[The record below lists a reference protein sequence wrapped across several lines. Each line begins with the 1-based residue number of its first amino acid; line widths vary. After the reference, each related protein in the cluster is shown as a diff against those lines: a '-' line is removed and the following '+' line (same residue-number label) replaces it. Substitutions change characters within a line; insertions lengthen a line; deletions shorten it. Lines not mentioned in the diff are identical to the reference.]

1 MVLIV
6 YTAYNL
12 TYNNEWVYIWTGI
25 FIGGNILSLIK
36 KKNKDIRIIPLGG
49 VGEIAKNMYIVE
61 VDDEMFIL
69 DAGLMFPEDEML
81 GVDIVI
87 PDITY
92 VLENKARLKGI
103 FLTHGHEHAI
113 GAVSYILEQLDV
125 PVYGSKLTL
134 ALVKENMKARNIKKK
149 VRYYTVNHD
158 SVMKFKNVNI
168 TFFNTTH
175 SIPDSLGICIHTSYG
190 AIVYTGEFKFDQSLQ
205 GNYAPDLKRMSEIG
219 ENGVFALISDSTE
232 AEKPGYNTPENVIE
246 THIYDAFAKAKG
258 RIIVSCYASNFIR
271 IQQVLNT
278 ASKLNRK
285 VSFLGRSLESSFNI
299 ARKMGYFDIPKD
311 LLIPIDEVENYPK
324 NEVVI
329 IASGM
334 EGEPIE
340 ALSQMARNKH
350 KIMNIQKGDSVYLA
364 ITASANMEVIIGN
377 SLNELVRA
385 GAHIVPNNKKIH
397 ASSHGCMEELKMM
410 LNIMK
415 PEYFIP
421 VQGEFKMQIAH
432 AKLANE
438 TGVAP
443 EKIFLV
449 EKGDVMHYDGKDMT
463 LSEKVTSGNVLI
475 DGIGV
480 GDVGNIVLRDRHLLA
495 EDGIFIA
502 VVTLDPKHRR
512 IAAGPE
518 IQSRGFVY
526 VRESEELLKEAEEK
540 VREIVEAGLQ
550 EKRIEWSEIKQNMRD
565 QISKLLFEST
575 KRRPMIIP
583 VISEI

>member
-1 MVLIV
+1 M
-6 YTAYNL
+6 
-12 TYNNEWVYIWTGI
+12 
-25 FIGGNILSLIK
+25 SLIK

-278 ASKLNRK
+278 ASRLNGK

-377 SLNELVRA
+377 TLNELVRA

>member
-1 MVLIV
+1 M
-6 YTAYNL
+6 
-12 TYNNEWVYIWTGI
+12 
-25 FIGGNILSLIK
+25 SLIK

-61 VDDEMFIL
+61 VDDEVFIL

-377 SLNELVRA
+377 TLNELVRA
-385 GAHIVPNNKKIH
+385 GAHIIPNNKKIH

>member
-1 MVLIV
+1 M
-6 YTAYNL
+6 
-12 TYNNEWVYIWTGI
+12 
-25 FIGGNILSLIK
+25 SLIK

-246 THIYDAFAKAKG
+246 THIYDAFAKAKV

-377 SLNELVRA
+377 TLNELVRA

-550 EKRIEWSEIKQNMRD
+550 EKRIEWSEIKRNMRD

>member
-1 MVLIV
+1 MDRSL
-6 YTAYNL
+6 
-12 TYNNEWVYIWTGI
+12 

-61 VDDEMFIL
+61 VDDEMFML

-87 PDITY
+87 PDIQY
-92 VLENKARLKGI
+92 VIENKERLKGI

-113 GAVSYILEQLDV
+113 GAVSYVLEQIDA
-125 PVYGSKLTL
+125 PVYGSKLTI
-134 ALVKENMKARNIKKK
+134 ALVKEAMKARNIKKK

-158 SVMKFKNVNI
+158 SIMRFKNVNVS
-168 TFFNTTH
+168 FFNTTH
-175 SIPDSLGICIHTSYG
+175 SIPDSLGVCIHTSYG
-190 AIVYTGEFKFDQSLQ
+190 SIVYTGEFKFDQSLH
-205 GNYAPDLKRMSEIG
+205 GHYAPDLKRMTEIG
-219 ENGVFALISDSTE
+219 DEGVFALISDSTE
-232 AEKPGYNTPENVIE
+232 AEKPGYNTPENIIE
-246 THIYDAFAKAKG
+246 HHMYDAFAKVKG
-258 RIIVSCYASNFIR
+258 RLIVSCYASNFVR
-271 IQQVLNT
+271 IQQVLNI
-278 ASKLNRK
+278 ASQLNRK

-311 LLIPIDEVENYPK
+311 LLIPINEVENYPK
-324 NEVVI
+324 NEVII
-329 IASGM
+329 IATGM
-334 EGEPIE
+334 QGEPVE
-340 ALSQMARNKH
+340 ALSQMARKKH
-350 KIMNIQKGDSVYLA
+350 KIMNIEEGDSIFLA
-364 ITASANMEVIIGN
+364 ITASANMEVIIADT
-377 SLNELVRA
+377 LNELVRA
-385 GAHIVPNNKKIH
+385 GAHIIPNNKKIH

-415 PEYFIP
+415 PEYFVP

-432 AKLANE
+432 AKLAAE

-449 EKGDVMHYDGKDMT
+449 EKGDVISYNGKDMI
-463 LSEKVTSGNVLI
+463 LNEKVQSGNILI

-502 VVTLDPKHRR
+502 VVTLDPKNRR

-540 VREIVEAGLQ
+540 VRKIVEEGLQ

>member
-1 MVLIV
+1 MDGSL
-6 YTAYNL
+6 
-12 TYNNEWVYIWTGI
+12 

-61 VDDEMFIL
+61 VDDEMFML

-87 PDITY
+87 PDIQY
-92 VLENKARLKGI
+92 VIENKERLKGI

-113 GAVSYILEQLDV
+113 GAVSYVLEQIDA
-125 PVYGSKLTL
+125 PVYGSKLTI
-134 ALVKENMKARNIKKK
+134 ALVKEAMKARNIKKK

-158 SVMKFKNVNI
+158 SIMRFKNVNVS
-168 TFFNTTH
+168 FFNTTH
-175 SIPDSLGICIHTSYG
+175 SIPDSLGVCIHTSYSS
-190 AIVYTGEFKFDQSLQ
+190 IVYTGEFKFDQSLH
-205 GNYAPDLKRMSEIG
+205 GHYAPDLKRMAEIG
-219 ENGVFALISDSTE
+219 DEGVFALISDSTE
-232 AEKPGYNTPENVIE
+232 AEKPGYNTPENIIE
-246 THIYDAFAKAKG
+246 HHMYDAFAKVKG
-258 RIIVSCYASNFIR
+258 RLIVSCYASNFVR
-271 IQQVLNT
+271 IQQVLNI
-278 ASKLNRK
+278 ASQLNRK

-311 LLIPIDEVENYPK
+311 LLIPINEVENYPK
-324 NEVVI
+324 NEVII
-329 IASGM
+329 IATGM
-334 EGEPIE
+334 QGEPVE
-340 ALSQMARNKH
+340 ALSQMARKKH
-350 KIMNIQKGDSVYLA
+350 KIMNIEEGDSIFLA
-364 ITASANMEVIIGN
+364 ITASANMEVIIADT
-377 SLNELVRA
+377 LNELVRA
-385 GAHIVPNNKKIH
+385 GAHIIPNNKKIH

-415 PEYFIP
+415 PEYFVP

-432 AKLANE
+432 AKLAAE

-449 EKGDVMHYDGKDMT
+449 EKGDVISYNGKDMI
-463 LSEKVTSGNVLI
+463 LNEKVQSGNILI

-502 VVTLDPKHRR
+502 VVTLDPKNRR

-540 VREIVEAGLQ
+540 VRKIVEEGLQ

>member
-1 MVLIV
+1 M
-6 YTAYNL
+6 
-12 TYNNEWVYIWTGI
+12 
-25 FIGGNILSLIK
+25 SLIK

-61 VDDEMFIL
+61 VDDEMFML

-87 PDITY
+87 PDIQY
-92 VLENKARLKGI
+92 VIENKERLKGI

-113 GAVSYILEQLDV
+113 GAVSYVLEQIDA
-125 PVYGSKLTL
+125 PVYGSKLTI
-134 ALVKENMKARNIKKK
+134 ALVKEAMKARNIKKK

-158 SVMKFKNVNI
+158 SIMRFKNVNVS
-168 TFFNTTH
+168 FFNTTH
-175 SIPDSLGICIHTSYG
+175 SIPDSLGVCIHTSYG
-190 AIVYTGEFKFDQSLQ
+190 SIVYTGEFKFDQSLH
-205 GNYAPDLKRMSEIG
+205 GHYAPDLKRMAEIG
-219 ENGVFALISDSTE
+219 DEGVFALISDSTE
-232 AEKPGYNTPENVIE
+232 AEKPGYNTSENIIE
-246 THIYDAFAKAKG
+246 HHMYDAFAKVKG
-258 RIIVSCYASNFIR
+258 RLIVSCYASNFVR
-271 IQQVLNT
+271 IQQVLNI
-278 ASKLNRK
+278 ASQLNRK

-311 LLIPIDEVENYPK
+311 LLIPINEVENYPK
-324 NEVVI
+324 NEVII
-329 IASGM
+329 IATGM
-334 EGEPIE
+334 QGEPVE
-340 ALSQMARNKH
+340 ALSQMARKKH
-350 KIMNIQKGDSVYLA
+350 KIMNIEEGDSIFLA
-364 ITASANMEVIIGN
+364 ITASANMEVIIADT
-377 SLNELVRA
+377 LNELVRA
-385 GAHIVPNNKKIH
+385 GAHIIPNNKKIH

-415 PEYFIP
+415 PEYFVP

-432 AKLANE
+432 AKLAAE

-449 EKGDVMHYDGKDMT
+449 EKGDVISYNGKDMI
-463 LSEKVTSGNVLI
+463 LNEKVQSGNILI

-502 VVTLDPKHRR
+502 VVTLDPKNRR

-540 VREIVEAGLQ
+540 VRKIVEEGLQ

>member
-1 MVLIV
+1 M
-6 YTAYNL
+6 
-12 TYNNEWVYIWTGI
+12 
-25 FIGGNILSLIK
+25 SLIK

-61 VDDEMFIL
+61 VDDEMFML

-87 PDITY
+87 PDIQY
-92 VLENKARLKGI
+92 VIENKERLKGI

-113 GAVSYILEQLDV
+113 GAVSYVLEQIDA
-125 PVYGSKLTL
+125 PVYGSKLTI
-134 ALVKENMKARNIKKK
+134 ALVKEAMKARNIKKK

-158 SVMKFKNVNI
+158 SIMRFKNVNVS
-168 TFFNTTH
+168 FFNTTH
-175 SIPDSLGICIHTSYG
+175 SIPDSLGVCIHTSYG
-190 AIVYTGEFKFDQSLQ
+190 SIVYTGEFKFDQSLH
-205 GNYAPDLKRMSEIG
+205 GHYAPDLKRMTEIG
-219 ENGVFALISDSTE
+219 DEGVFALISDSTE
-232 AEKPGYNTPENVIE
+232 AEKPGYNTPENIIE
-246 THIYDAFAKAKG
+246 HHMYDAFAKVKG
-258 RIIVSCYASNFIR
+258 RLIVSCYASNFVR
-271 IQQVLNT
+271 IQQVLNI
-278 ASKLNRK
+278 ASQLNRK

-311 LLIPIDEVENYPK
+311 LLIPINEVENYPK
-324 NEVVI
+324 NEVII
-329 IASGM
+329 IATGM
-334 EGEPIE
+334 QGEPVE
-340 ALSQMARNKH
+340 ALSQMARKKH
-350 KIMNIQKGDSVYLA
+350 KIMNIEEGDSIFLA
-364 ITASANMEVIIGN
+364 ITASANMEVIIADT
-377 SLNELVRA
+377 LNELVRA
-385 GAHIVPNNKKIH
+385 GAHIIPNNKKIH

-415 PEYFIP
+415 PEYFVP

-432 AKLANE
+432 AKLAAE

-449 EKGDVMHYDGKDMT
+449 EKGDVISYNGKDMI
-463 LSEKVTSGNVLI
+463 LNEKVQSGNILI

-502 VVTLDPKHRR
+502 VVTLDPKNRR

-540 VREIVEAGLQ
+540 VRKIVEEGLQ

>member
-1 MVLIV
+1 M
-6 YTAYNL
+6 
-12 TYNNEWVYIWTGI
+12 
-25 FIGGNILSLIK
+25 SLVK
-36 KKNKDIRIIPLGG
+36 KKNDDIRIIPLGG

-61 VDDEMFIL
+61 VDDEMFML

-87 PDITY
+87 PDIQY
-92 VLENKARLKGI
+92 VVENKDKLKGI
-103 FLTHGHEHAI
+103 FLSHGHEHAI
-113 GAVSYILEQLDV
+113 GAVSYILEQVDA
-125 PVYGSKLTL
+125 PIYGSKLTL
-134 ALVKENMKARNIKKK
+134 ALVKESIKERNIKKK

-158 SVMKFKNVNI
+158 SVMRFKNVNI
-168 TFFNTTH
+168 TFFNTSH
-175 SIPDSLGICIHTSYG
+175 SIPDSLGICIHTSHG
-190 AIVYTGEFKFDQSLQ
+190 SIVYTGEFKFDQSLQ
-205 GNYAPDLKRMSEIG
+205 GHYAPDMKRMAEI
-219 ENGVFALISDSTE
+219 EEEGVFALISDSTE

-246 THIYDAFAKAKG
+246 SHIYDAFAKVKG
-258 RIIVSCYASNFIR
+258 RLIVSCYASNFIR
-271 IQQVLNT
+271 IQQVLNV

-285 VSFLGRSLESSFNI
+285 VSFLGKSLESSFNT

-311 LLIPIDEVENYPK
+311 LLLPINEVENYPK

-329 IASGM
+329 IATGM

-340 ALSQMARNKH
+340 ALSQMAQHKH
-350 KIMNIQKGDSVYLA
+350 KILNIEEGDSVYLA
-364 ITASANMEVIIGN
+364 ITASANMEVIIAN
-377 SLNELVRA
+377 TLNELVRA
-385 GAHIVPNNKKIH
+385 GAHIIPNNKKIH

-410 LNIMK
+410 INIMK

-432 AKLANE
+432 AKLAAE
-438 TGVAP
+438 AGVAP

-449 EKGDVMHYDGKDMT
+449 EKGDVINYNGKDMI
-463 LSEKVTSGNVLI
+463 LNEKVNSGNILI
-475 DGIGV
+475 DGIGI

-502 VVTLDPKHRR
+502 VVTLDPKNRR

-526 VRESEELLKEAEEK
+526 VRESEDLLREAEEK

>member
-1 MVLIV
+1 MDGSL
-6 YTAYNL
+6 
-12 TYNNEWVYIWTGI
+12 

-61 VDDEMFIL
+61 VDDEMFML

-87 PDITY
+87 PDIQY
-92 VLENKARLKGI
+92 VIENKERLKGI

-113 GAVSYILEQLDV
+113 GAVSYVLEQIDA
-125 PVYGSKLTL
+125 PVYGSKLTI
-134 ALVKENMKARNIKKK
+134 ALVKEAMKARNIKKK

-158 SVMKFKNVNI
+158 SIMRFKNVNVS
-168 TFFNTTH
+168 FFNTTH
-175 SIPDSLGICIHTSYG
+175 SIPDSLGVCIHTSYG
-190 AIVYTGEFKFDQSLQ
+190 SIVYTGKFKFDQSLH
-205 GNYAPDLKRMSEIG
+205 GHYAPDLKRMAEIG
-219 ENGVFALISDSTE
+219 DEGVFALISDSTE
-232 AEKPGYNTPENVIE
+232 AEKPGYNTPENIIE
-246 THIYDAFAKAKG
+246 HHMYDAFAKVKG
-258 RIIVSCYASNFIR
+258 RLIVSCYASNFVR
-271 IQQVLNT
+271 IQQVLNI
-278 ASKLNRK
+278 ASQLNRK

-311 LLIPIDEVENYPK
+311 LLIPINEVENYPK
-324 NEVVI
+324 NEVII
-329 IASGM
+329 IATGM
-334 EGEPIE
+334 QGEPVE
-340 ALSQMARNKH
+340 ALSQMARKKH
-350 KIMNIQKGDSVYLA
+350 KIMNIEEGDSIFLA
-364 ITASANMEVIIGN
+364 ITASANMEVIIADT
-377 SLNELVRA
+377 LNELVRA
-385 GAHIVPNNKKIH
+385 GAHIIPNNKKIH

-415 PEYFIP
+415 PEYFVP

-432 AKLANE
+432 AKLAAE

-449 EKGDVMHYDGKDMT
+449 EKGDVISYNGKDMI
-463 LSEKVTSGNVLI
+463 LNEKVQSGNILI

-502 VVTLDPKHRR
+502 VVTLDPKNRR

-540 VREIVEAGLQ
+540 VRKIVEEGLQ